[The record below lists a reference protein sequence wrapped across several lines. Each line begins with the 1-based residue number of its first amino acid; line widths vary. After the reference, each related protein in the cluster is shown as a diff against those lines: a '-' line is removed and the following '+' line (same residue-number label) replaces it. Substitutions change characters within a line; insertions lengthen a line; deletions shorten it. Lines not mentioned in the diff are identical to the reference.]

1 MNKVSDYHGFYL
13 KTVVLLLA
21 DAFENIFLALL
32 KDITKQIINACNQII
47 IVIYQVN
54 ISHMQMQIIYMFWQ

>member
-1 MNKVSDYHGFYL
+1 MEYVSNVQMNKVSDYHGFYL

-32 KDITKQIINACNQII
+32 KGIKKQIINTRNQIKI
-47 IVIYQVN
+47 KYQIN
-54 ISHMQMQIIYMFWQ
+54 ISHM

>member
-1 MNKVSDYHGFYL
+1 MKYVSNVQMDKVSDYHGFYL
-13 KTVVLLLA
+13 KAVVLLLA

-47 IVIYQVN
+47 IINQVY
-54 ISHMQMQIIYMFWQ
+54 ISHM

>member
-13 KTVVLLLA
+13 KAVVLLLA

-47 IVIYQVN
+47 IINQVY
-54 ISHMQMQIIYMFWQ
+54 ISHM